1 MPAKK
6 VQKETP
12 KKVEKKE
19 TPKKVEKKE
28 TPKKVE
34 KKEAPKKVEKKE
46 APKKVEKKEAPKKT
60 TKKISAKEMEA
71 LRKQN
76 RKWTKA
82 VRCCMNLKTQE
93 RWGKVLSDEEKAKIA
108 KEPEFRKERD
118 AVREK
123 LAAVSL

>member
-6 VQKETP
+6 VQKKEAP

-19 TPKKVEKKE
+19 TPKKVEKE
-28 TPKKVE
+28 APKKVE
-34 KKEAPKKVEKKE
+34 KKEAPKKE

-82 VRCCMNLKTQE
+82 VRCVMNLKMQE
-93 RWGKVLSDEEKAKIA
+93 RWGKVLSEEEKAKIA
-108 KEPEFRKERD
+108 KEEMFRKERA

-123 LAAVSL
+123 LANVSL

>member
-6 VQKETP
+6 VQ
-12 KKVEKKE
+12 KE

-46 APKKVEKKEAPKKT
+46 APKKVEKKEAPKKEAPKKT

>member
-6 VQKETP
+6 AQQKKVE
-12 KKVEKKE
+12 KVEKVEKKE
-19 TPKKVEKKE
+19 A
-28 TPKKVE
+28 PKKVE

-71 LRKQN
+71 LRKQE
-76 RKWTKA
+76 RKWRKA
-82 VRCCMNLKTQE
+82 VRSVMNLKMQE
-93 RWGKVLSDEEKAKIA
+93 RWGKVLADEEKAKIA
-108 KEPEFRKERD
+108 KEEQFRKEHA

-123 LAAVSL
+123 LATVSL